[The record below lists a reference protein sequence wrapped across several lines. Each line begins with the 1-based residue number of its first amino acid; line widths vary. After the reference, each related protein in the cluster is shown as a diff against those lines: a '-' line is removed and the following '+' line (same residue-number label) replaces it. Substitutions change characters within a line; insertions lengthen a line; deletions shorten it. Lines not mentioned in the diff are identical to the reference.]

1 MARDESYGYQGSG
14 SVGSSLGS
22 IAAKAAKTV
31 VRKPASTS
39 KSSGGSAKK
48 STGTRSS
55 SSSSGRSTGGTTRY
69 SGSGNSGK
77 GGGNGVGSSKPPK
90 ATKPAIPSMQA
101 YLGSDSVYQDY
112 LRGSKRTLADYLS
125 ELGRRRGEAG
135 TQFNDTKASME
146 RDRLQQLDDLK
157 NEYASRGL
165 INSSL
170 YGEEQGKFQQQY
182 MSQLEALQKQQTGLL
197 ADLLSQQTNFTR
209 EQELSNERARQEAL
223 ARRVAK
229 YNIGG

>member
-1 MARDESYGYQGSG
+1 MAFADSGGGGGG

-22 IAAKAAKTV
+22 LAAKAAKTV
-31 VRKPASTS
+31 TKSNPIKPKTS
-39 KSSGGSAKK
+39 GGSSKRSSGNRSSGSRSGGGSSSGGS
-48 STGTRSS
+48 
-55 SSSSGRSTGGTTRY
+55 RY
-69 SGSGNSGK
+69 SGGNSG
-77 GGGNGVGSSKPPK
+77 GGGSSAPPK
-90 ATKPAIPSMQA
+90 ATKPVIPSINA
-101 YLGSDSVYQDY
+101 YLGTDSVYQDY

-125 ELGRRRGEAG
+125 EITRRRNEAG

-146 RDRLQQLDDLK
+146 RDRVQQLDDLK

-170 YGEEQGKFQQQY
+170 YGEEQGKFQQNY
-182 MSQLEALQKQQTGLL
+182 MTQLDALQKQQTGLL
-197 ADLLSQQTNFTR
+197 ADLIAQQTNFTR